1 MSIPRASMSESYLS
15 KCTTCQSMNVGLVQK
30 SRTGNFHD
38 ILTFSGIGGIVNILL
53 NTQGER
59 EKTKEKQNNITCLK
73 TNSCLTLTVPST
85 PPQGENV
92 IYQKELTVL
101 LWLRKYTENFTASP
115 K

>member
-15 KCTTCQSMNVGLVQK
+15 KCTTCQSLNVGLVQK

-73 TNSCLTLTVPST
+73 TNSCLPLTVLST
-85 PPQGENV
+85 PPPAR
-92 IYQKELTVL
+92 
-101 LWLRKYTENFTASP
+101 RKCDLPEGAHSAALAE
-115 K
+115 KVH